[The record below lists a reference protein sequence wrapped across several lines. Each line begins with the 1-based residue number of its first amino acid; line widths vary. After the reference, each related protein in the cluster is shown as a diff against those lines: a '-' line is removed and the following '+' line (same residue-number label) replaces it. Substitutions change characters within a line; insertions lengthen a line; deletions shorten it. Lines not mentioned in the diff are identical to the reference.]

1 MRSGALLLVPLLLVA
16 GCGGT
21 DAGGA
26 ASADPSGAGPTSS
39 PTASPTASPTSTP
52 SVSPSEGPTSEGAQA
67 ADPGP
72 ARLPG
77 GSAGRR
83 VLARDWL
90 DRAGRLTDGRRA
102 PTAGV
107 QRAICAYLFGTPA
120 QVGRVARL
128 PGTVTLA
135 PRSGYAGLGSDGV
148 GFQCGYDV
156 GGTTAYSLAVWSKR
170 LDASSGQAAHLVE
183 EPVAR
188 GRYGYSAYAPTH
200 VGAAEADTTARRW
213 LRQAGDRVS
222 PAVG

>member
-1 MRSGALLLVPLLLVA
+1 MRSGALLLVPLLLLA

-21 DAGGA
+21 DAGDAPG
-26 ASADPSGAGPTSS
+26 
-39 PTASPTASPTSTP
+39 
-52 SVSPSEGPTSEGAQA
+52 

-77 GSAGRR
+77 GSVGRS

-90 DRAGRLTDGRRA
+90 ARDGRLTDGRRA
-102 PTAGV
+102 PTAAV

-128 PGTVTLA
+128 SGTVTLA

-156 GGTTAYSLAVWSKR
+156 GGATVYSLAVWSKR
-170 LDASSGQAAHLVE
+170 LDATSGQAAHLVE
-183 EPVAR
+183 EPVAG

-200 VGAAEADTTARRW
+200 AGAAAADTTARRW
-213 LRQAGDRVS
+213 LRQAGGRVS

>member
-1 MRSGALLLVPLLLVA
+1 MRPGALLLVPLVVVA
-16 GCGGT
+16 ACGGT
-21 DAGGA
+21 SD
-26 ASADPSGAGPTSS
+26 
-39 PTASPTASPTSTP
+39 P
-52 SVSPSEGPTSEGAQA
+52 SVSPSEDTPSGSTRA
-67 ADPGP
+67 AAPEP

-77 GSAGRR
+77 GSAGRS

-148 GFQCGYDV
+148 GFQCGYDA
-156 GGTTAYSLAVWSKR
+156 GGTTVYSLAVWSKR

-188 GRYGYSAYAPTH
+188 GRYGYSAYAPTYA
-200 VGAAEADTTARRW
+200 GAAEADATARRW
-213 LRQAGDRVS
+213 LREAGGRVS
-222 PAVG
+222 PAMG

>member
-16 GCGGT
+16 GCGGA
-21 DAGGA
+21 DGGDA
-26 ASADPSGAGPTSS
+26 ASPDGSGTSTSS
-39 PTASPTASPTSTP
+39 PASTP
-52 SVSPSEGPTSEGAQA
+52 SESPSAGAPSEG

-77 GSAGRR
+77 GSAGRS

-90 DRAGRLTDGRRA
+90 DRSGRLTDGRRA

-107 QRAICAYLFGTPA
+107 QRAICGYLFGTPA

-156 GGTTAYSLAVWSKR
+156 GGTTVYSLAVWSKR
-170 LDASSGQAAHLVE
+170 ARRHLGTGRPPGRGAGRPRPLRLLGVR
-183 EPVAR
+183 PDVRR
-188 GRYGYSAYAPTH
+188 GRGGRRHRPPL
-200 VGAAEADTTARRW
+200 VAAGRRAGQPGGGVSRPSTATT
-213 LRQAGDRVS
+213 
-222 PAVG
+222 